1 MDMSIIIPALN
12 EGHKIA
18 LDVRAAANFIMNHF
32 DSGEIIVVDDG
43 SSDDT
48 AERANVPVPAAVRLQ
63 VIRYETNRGKGYAVR
78 CGMLESSGRTVMFA
92 DSGLCVP
99 YENALRGLTLLRQGC
114 HLAHG
119 SRKRKDSIIIRKH
132 RTSRQL
138 TSKLFLLFL
147 KIWLKLPRHIT
158 DTQCGF
164 KMYNGD
170 VARELYAQL
179 VSDGFLFDLETILR
193 AKKQNY
199 RICEFPVEWTA
210 DTDTRLQLTK
220 MPTHVFSSLLHMRK
234 ELAKTTHQAKKERR

>member
-1 MDMSIIIPALN
+1 MDFSIIIPALN

-18 LDVRAAANFIMNHF
+18 VDVRAAAEFIVNHF
-32 DSGEIIVVDDG
+32 KSGQVIVVSDG
-43 SSDDT
+43 STDNT
-48 AERANVPVPAAVRLQ
+48 AEKARVPLPAAVQLK
-63 VIRYETNRGKGYAVR
+63 VLSYEINRGKGYAVR
-78 CGMLESSGRTVMFA
+78 RGILESTGTYVMFA

-99 YENALRGLTLLRQGC
+99 YNNALRGLALLQQGC

-119 SRKRKDSIIIRKH
+119 SRKRKDSIVVRKH
-132 RTSRQL
+132 RTSRQM

-147 KIWLKLPRHIT
+147 KIGLQLPRHIT

-170 VARELYAQL
+170 IARELYAEL

-193 AKKQNY
+193 AKKKNY

-210 DTDTRLQLTK
+210 DTDTRLELAR
-220 MPTHVFSSLLHMRK
+220 MPTHILSSLLHMRK
-234 ELAKTTHQAKKERR
+234 EMAKTKPKTANEKS